1 MICESRM
8 NRTQMKPSAG
18 TSERSLIQQR
28 YDFYGSIH
36 VFTQDNESAEVRF
49 VLKLLE
55 SSQVLLLYMKETI
68 TPKASLMR
76 WQKVSL
82 CGPEPC
88 LQVTLSWIM

>member
-8 NRTQMKPSAG
+8 NRTKMKPSAG

-36 VFTQDNESAEVRF
+36 VFTQDNESAEVQF

-55 SSQVLLLYMKETI
+55 TELT
-68 TPKASLMR
+68 
-76 WQKVSL
+76 VSAAV
-82 CGPEPC
+82 C
-88 LQVTLSWIM
+88 T